1 MSPSRIG
8 SMQHRVLSV
17 LSRSKWMSVLDIT
30 KAINK
35 TDPEI
40 ARDRV
45 ASAMQGLRSR
55 GIVEF
60 KQEGTAAKA
69 PYLYRRKR

>member
-1 MSPSRIG
+1 
-8 SMQHRVLSV
+8 
-17 LSRSKWMSVLDIT
+17 MSVLDIT